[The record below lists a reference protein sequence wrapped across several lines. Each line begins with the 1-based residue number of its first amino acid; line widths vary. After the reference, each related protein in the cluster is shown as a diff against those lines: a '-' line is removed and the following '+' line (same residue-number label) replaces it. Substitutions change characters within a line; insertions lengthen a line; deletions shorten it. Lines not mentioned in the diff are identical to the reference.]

1 MQNQEIEHLK
11 SLISQAR
18 QEKLE
23 FRNQLKELW
32 NEHTRVKEDT
42 ELHRKELET
51 ERQHL
56 LSQADKKP
64 QNTQHDSELAKI
76 LKEKEDALGQLCTA
90 RQEVDTLMHI
100 IQEKEEIIQVMERN
114 HDELWKENEALL
126 EALHS
131 SSVPAEPPP
140 EVSSLYNPI
149 VDIYPQSSQ
158 KPRNLMAD
166 IGSTG
171 SSFAKEH
178 EEAKEVQY
186 ASPDPTENLL
196 HQSTGETTV
205 QNIEYGAAT
214 PPQEQIYD
222 ESGQETPTHVWES
235 WEERPRTPPRDQRT
249 PRTSGASTPHRD
261 SFERTSSPQIF
272 NLISSSNNQHIEEP
286 EDFFTQMISEESKR
300 GYDTIPKSLFD

>member
-1 MQNQEIEHLK
+1 M
-11 SLISQAR
+11 
-18 QEKLE
+18 
-23 FRNQLKELW
+23 
-32 NEHTRVKEDT
+32 
-42 ELHRKELET
+42 

-56 LSQADKKP
+56 LQQADKKP
-64 QNTQHDSELAKI
+64 QNNKHEQELAKI

-100 IQEKEEIIQVMERN
+100 VQEKEEIIQVMERN

-126 EALHS
+126 EALD
-131 SSVPAEPPP
+131 SSVGPAEPPP
-140 EVSSLYNPI
+140 EVSSLYTPI
-149 VDIYPQSSQ
+149 VDIYPQFNQ
-158 KPRNLMAD
+158 NTRNLMAD
-166 IGSTG
+166 VGSTG
-171 SSFAKEH
+171 SSFAKEY
-178 EEAKEVQY
+178 EETKEVQY

-205 QNIEYGAAT
+205 QDIEYGAAT

-222 ESGQETPTHVWES
+222 ESGQETPTHVWE

-272 NLISSSNNQHIEEP
+272 NLISSQNIQHIEEP
-286 EDFFTQMISEESKR
+286 EDFFSQMISEDSNRR
-300 GYDTIPKSLFD
+300 GYDTIPESLFD